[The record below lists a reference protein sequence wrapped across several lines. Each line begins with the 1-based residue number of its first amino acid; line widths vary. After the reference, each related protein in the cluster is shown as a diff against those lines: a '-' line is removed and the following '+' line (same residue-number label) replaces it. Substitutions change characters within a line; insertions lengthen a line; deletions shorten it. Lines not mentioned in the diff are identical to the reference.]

1 LVVARDTGLVAAARS
16 WDVDFCREVNREYR
30 KNAGGARRWRPSKR
44 PRTRFGGHLVPLQGR
59 ANRAAKVGRF
69 GGETGAAIESW
80 AAHPQALIDFPPYFM
95 PFGDRI

>member
-1 LVVARDTGLVAAARS
+1 
-16 WDVDFCREVNREYR
+16 
-30 KNAGGARRWRPSKR
+30 
-44 PRTRFGGHLVPLQGR
+44 VPLQGR

-80 AAHPQALIDFPPYFM
+80 AAHPQALIDFPPYFL